1 MTNTP
6 SEGPATT
13 GTRALTPDETLIATR
28 VETLVAQRLA
38 AQARADELR
47 RRSLAGRARRVAPY
61 AAVAAV
67 GAATEPGQQVLSAAG
82 DAAVT
87 AGQGIADAGV
97 AVGDAAV
104 SAGEAVGD
112 AAVTAGQAVGDAAV
126 TAGEAVGHAAEAVG
140 REAAHIGQEI
150 GQGATDAYNASVH
163 GVEQAAGAVA
173 DTATSAWDSTVQ
185 GVQGAASAVSGWA
198 VETWHS
204 ASDAVTTA
212 AHAVGSWAAQ
222 YGDQIAAHPGN
233 AAVTA
238 GLGAAA
244 VVAATPALRQ
254 GVGNA
259 IKAVSRWARDAPG
272 EIAQKAR
279 SLAVGAML
287 TYNNLRGI
295 DSNRG
300 ESAKATHQAVAEAN
314 QITGGDR
321 PLPSVAEVREALAA
335 PGSDPALAP
344 AGGKQPEAAVQTG
357 QGTQGQGAAERT
369 GAAVDPKTK
378 NGPAQGL

>member
-6 SEGPATT
+6 SEGPSTT
-13 GTRALTPDETLIATR
+13 STRSLTPDETLIATR
-28 VETLVAQRLA
+28 VEELVAQRMA
-38 AQARADELR
+38 AQQRTEELR

-67 GAATEPGQQVLSAAG
+67 GAATEPGQQVLGAAG

-104 SAGEAVGD
+104 AAGE
-112 AAVTAGQAVGDAAV
+112 AVGDAAV
-126 TAGEAVGHAAEAVG
+126 TAGEAVGNAAVSAGEAVGNAAEAVG
-140 REAAHIGQEI
+140 REAAHVGEEI
-150 GQGATDAYNASVH
+150 GQGAVDAYNATAH
-163 GVEQAAGAVA
+163 GVEQAAGAVGHA
-173 DTATSAWDSTVQ
+173 ATSAWDATVS
-185 GVQGAASAVSGWA
+185 GVQSAASGVSGWA

-259 IKAVSRWARDAPG
+259 LRTASRWAG
-272 EIAQKAR
+272 EAR
-279 SLAVGAML
+279 SAMAEKGRALAVGALL

-295 DSNRG
+295 DANRG
-300 ESAKATHQAVAEAN
+300 GSAKETHHAVTQANE
-314 QITGGDR
+314 ITGGER
-321 PLPSVAEVREALAA
+321 PLPTVESVQKALAT

-344 AGGKQPEAAVQTG
+344 AGGKQPEAAQTG

-369 GAAVDPKTK
+369 GAVVDPKTK
-378 NGPAQGL
+378 GGQSQGL